1 MSTTTP
7 SPHKISSKN
16 ALTEADIDVLIG
28 FLETLSDTFDTISLE
43 GLDGVAAALAV
54 MLRPVSI
61 DEVWPL
67 LVQDGTEQ
75 LVKDVL
81 PAADFRQM
89 CDLIQRRVN
98 HSERLLS
105 LSDIS
110 DLGDPRAYHP
120 WVVDFALA
128 AQSDAALAAEL
139 AAGELPELGFEWA
152 LGFISTVEHFALDWR
167 LEDELLDDELN
178 PMISPFYA
186 LALPRDE
193 WPDDIKVADVGGDT
207 REAWFAQAIW
217 GCYELWEYWRHH
229 APRPKGITVTK
240 TAEPGR
246 NDPCHC
252 GSGKKYK
259 TCHG

>member
-1 MSTTTP
+1 MNDKTST
-7 SPHKISSKN
+7 KN
-16 ALTEADIDVLIG
+16 ALSEADIDTLIG
-28 FLETLSDTFDTISLE
+28 FIDEVSEHHDMISLE
-43 GLDGVAAALAV
+43 GLDGVCAALAV
-54 MLRPVSI
+54 MLRRPSM

-67 LVQDGTEQ
+67 LIQDGEAQ
-75 LVKDVL
+75 MVKDVL
-81 PAADFRQM
+81 SPAEFRQM
-89 CDLIQRRVN
+89 CALIERRIN
-98 HSERLLS
+98 HNDRLLS
-105 LSDIS
+105 VGDVS

-128 AQSDAALAAEL
+128 AKEDEELAASL

-152 LGFISTVEHFALDWR
+152 LGFISTVEHFAVDWR

-193 WPDDIKVADVGGDT
+193 WPDDIKAQDVGGDS

-229 APRPKGITVTK
+229 APRPKGVTVVK
-240 TAEPGR
+240 QAEPGR

-252 GSGKKYK
+252 GSGKKFK
-259 TCHG
+259 VCHG